1 VFDKVLIANRG
12 EIALR
17 IQRACRELG
26 LATVAVHSPIDAGA
40 PHALA
45 ADEAVALPGDAPD
58 ESYLDIERLVAAA
71 RDSGAQ
77 AVHPGYGFLSENGD
91 FAAACGEA
99 GLVFVGPPAEVLRAV
114 GDKLQARRLAAA
126 AGVPVLP
133 GTSEPSADEAEL
145 LAAAGRIGLPLM
157 IKAAAGGGGKGMRR
171 VEAAA
176 DLPAA
181 VAAATSEARAAFG
194 DGRVYLERCLEPARH
209 VEVQVLADARGA
221 VIHLYERDC
230 SVQRRHQKIIE
241 EAPAPGLAAELRQRL
256 CQAAVAVAEAAGYRN
271 AGTVEFLLGP
281 EGDFYF
287 LEVNARL
294 QVEHPVT
301 EAVCGVDLV
310 RAQLEIAA
318 GRPLALGQAAIQPRG
333 HAIECRLYA
342 EDPAQGFMPSPGRV
356 LAVRAPAGPGVRFDC
371 GVAAGSP
378 VPVEYDPILAKLI
391 CWAADRPA
399 ALARMGRALEDTALL
414 GVHTAGELLLDIVR
428 APAFASAALS
438 TDFIERQ
445 LGGWQTSAARARPLL
460 LAWLAAELG
469 GGAAGPAAPD
479 AGAAAGPDAADPWRS
494 LGRWRM
500 EG

>member
-1 VFDKVLIANRG
+1 MFDKVLIANRG

-17 IQRACRELG
+17 IQRCCRELG

-45 ADEAVALPGDAPD
+45 ADEAVALAGDAPD
-58 ESYLDIERLVAAA
+58 ESYLDMERLVAAA

-99 GLVFVGPPAEVLRAV
+99 GLVFVGPPAGVLRAV

-133 GTSEPSADEAEL
+133 GTDEPSADEAEL

-171 VEAAA
+171 VETAA

-241 EAPAPGLAAELRQRL
+241 EAPAPGLDAELRQRL
-256 CQAAVAVAEAAGYRN
+256 CQAAVAVAAAAAYRN

-318 GRPLALGQAAIQPRG
+318 GRPLALQQAAVQPRG

-371 GVAAGSP
+371 GVEAGSP

-391 CWAADRPA
+391 CWAGDRPA

-428 APAFASAALS
+428 APAFARAALS
-438 TDFIERQ
+438 TDFIERR
-445 LGGWQTSAARARPLL
+445 LGDWQASTARARPLL

-469 GGAAGPAAPD
+469 GAADRQAAPD
-479 AGAAAGPDAADPWRS
+479 AGAATGATPAGPWHS